1 MAARAATAATRGP
14 RPAKPAARVRRA
26 RGVLSAARVLLATL
40 ALASG
45 SAALAQGVGAPLP
58 PFELRDQHGVTVT
71 RDDLLGRPWLLN
83 VWASWC
89 PPCRAELPLLARAAA
104 ELEDGG
110 LGLLLLNAGETASVA
125 TAFLDAE
132 SLDLR
137 TLVDPDARE
146 RGLESTEDVLR
157 RLRARGLPTTLFLD
171 ADGVVRA
178 AFVGELT
185 APALAEQ
192 LAAAL
197 GITWSP

>member
-1 MAARAATAATRGP
+1 MLGAIATPAERTLRATRVLL
-14 RPAKPAARVRRA
+14 AARVA
-26 RGVLSAARVLLATL
+26 LATL
-40 ALASG
+40 ALVATVALIAG
-45 SAALAQGVGAPLP
+45 SATLAQGVGAPLP
-58 PFELRDQHGVTVT
+58 PFELRDQHGVIVT
-71 RDDLLGRPWLLN
+71 PEDLLGRPWMLN

-125 TAFLDAE
+125 TAFLE
-132 SLDLR
+132 SEGLDLR

-146 RGLESTEDVLR
+146 RGLEGTEDVLR
-157 RLRARGLPTTLFLD
+157 RLRARGLPTTFFLD
-171 ADGVVRA
+171 ADGVVRS

-197 GITWSP
+197 GIAWSP

>member
-1 MAARAATAATRGP
+1 VTALAAAIAARLLRTAARLP
-14 RPAKPAARVRRA
+14 RLAAHVA
-26 RGVLSAARVLLATL
+26 RTLIATTALLGASAAP
-40 ALASG
+40 
-45 SAALAQGVGAPLP
+45 AQGVGAPLP
-58 PFELRDQHGVTVT
+58 PFELRDQHGVIVT

-125 TAFLDAE
+125 TAFLETE

-146 RGLESTEDVLR
+146 RGLEGTEDVLR
-157 RLRARGLPTTLFLD
+157 RLRARGLPTTFFLD

-185 APALAEQ
+185 ATALAEQ

-197 GITWSP
+197 GIAWSP